1 MIQLNDKNANCVDQ
15 FLNAV
20 KDTEISAILGAQKA
34 IVENVKNCMGKHI
47 RSRFFY
53 HITKLLN
60 PDVVV
65 PVKVAAA
72 FELFHTATLFHDD
85 VIDEADYR
93 RGKKN
98 LRALYSS
105 KFSILAG
112 DYLICTSMD
121 LVRDIKSWKFVK
133 LFSDLGRNLVSGEM
147 IENSLWLDDIDSK
160 YYHNIHLKTGVF
172 FEIICKTA
180 CLINRLSVETAEIV
194 YTYGVLFGR
203 FFQILDD
210 YKDYFWTKDK
220 LGKDTGADFL
230 NGIVTL
236 PLMRL
241 YKNVKESEKRLVSL
255 YFNKPS
261 TENFGV
267 VVDMMRHH
275 NIDKIV
281 EEELREI
288 SFNAVKLLNQFD
300 DSIHKNELIKLF
312 DM

>member
-1 MIQLNDKNANCVDQ
+1 MLSSEQGNSEIDQ
-15 FLNAV
+15 FLDLV
-20 KDTEISAILGAQKA
+20 KDTEITALLGAQKA

-53 HITKLLN
+53 HVSKMLN
-60 PDVVV
+60 PDIVV
-65 PVKVAAA
+65 PIKVAAA

-98 LRALYSS
+98 LRSLYSS

-112 DYLICTSMD
+112 DYLICTSID
-121 LVRDIKSWKFVK
+121 LVREIKSWKFVK
-133 LFSDLGRNLVSGEM
+133 LFSELGRQLVSGEM
-147 IENSLWLDDIDSK
+147 VENSLWLDDVDSK

-180 CLINRLSVETAEIV
+180 CLINHVSVDVSERI

-210 YKDYFWTKDK
+210 YKDYFWTKEK
-220 LGKDTGADFL
+220 LGKDIGADFL
-230 NGIVTL
+230 NGIVTI

-241 YKNVKESEKRLVSL
+241 YKNVKESEKRLISL

-261 TENFGV
+261 IENFSI
-267 VVDMMRHH
+267 VVDMMKHYK
-275 NIDKIV
+275 IDKII
-281 EEELREI
+281 ESEI
-288 SFNAVKLLNQFD
+288 QKLASSAMKLLDQFD
-300 DSIHKNELIKLF
+300 DSIHKNELATLF

>member
-1 MIQLNDKNANCVDQ
+1 MLSSEQDNSGIDQ
-15 FLNAV
+15 FLDLV
-20 KDTEISAILGAQKA
+20 KDTEITALLGAQKA

-53 HITKLLN
+53 HVSKMLN
-60 PDVVV
+60 PDIVV
-65 PVKVAAA
+65 PIKVAAA

-98 LRALYSS
+98 LRSLYSS

-112 DYLICTSMD
+112 DYLICTSID
-121 LVRDIKSWKFVK
+121 LVREIKSWKFVK
-133 LFSDLGRNLVSGEM
+133 LFSELGRQLVSGEM
-147 IENSLWLDDIDSK
+147 VENSLWLDDVDSK

-180 CLINRLSVETAEIV
+180 CLINHVSVDVSERI

-210 YKDYFWTKDK
+210 YKDYFWTKEK
-220 LGKDTGADFL
+220 LGKDIGADFL
-230 NGIVTL
+230 NGIVTI

-241 YKNVKESEKRLVSL
+241 YKNVKESEKRLISL

-261 TENFGV
+261 IENFSI
-267 VVDMMRHH
+267 VVDMMKHYK
-275 NIDKIV
+275 IDKII
-281 EEELREI
+281 ESEI
-288 SFNAVKLLNQFD
+288 QKLASSAMKLLDQFD
-300 DSIHKNELIKLF
+300 DSIHKNELATLF